1 MWETRPVE
9 LVLQLPAGLADDVEE
24 VQDSDPEFLGK
35 AIRYALARR
44 TIFQELSASFPR
56 ERDLRVPG

>member
-9 LVLQLPAGLADDVEE
+9 LVLHLPAQLADDVEE

-44 TIFQELSASFPR
+44 IVFRELNDS
-56 ERDLRVPG
+56 LRPNPGSG